1 MKKIKGVFISCRC
14 LQSIR
19 PYHGLLLLVDQSEL
33 LESLPP
39 DSSPA
44 LLRLIH
50 VYSPLKSL
58 QALSADADITLPHVF
73 QLTGHLVYWAKAM
86 VIYPICENNVYC
98 IAPDAST
105 QINTPL
111 VEKFSEKFPGEHLL
125 QVLQKNRLSG
135 VLISQ
140 LYVKVFT
147 FLGDE

>member
-1 MKKIKGVFISCRC
+1 MNRIKKFTFLRC

-19 PYHGLLLLVDQSEL
+19 PYHGILLLVDQAEL

-44 LLRLIH
+44 LIRLIH

-86 VIYPICENNVYC
+86 VIYPICENNIYC

-105 QINTPL
+105 QTNTPL
-111 VEKFSEKFPGEHLL
+111 VEKFSEKFPGENLL
-125 QVLQKNRLSG
+125 EVP
-135 VLISQ
+135 V
-140 LYVKVFT
+140 
-147 FLGDE
+147 